1 MTLVIGRSFVMKK
14 LWHVRYDEKMQ
25 KICILNSRKEVI
37 SSVEGEDAD
46 AVPASIL
53 VEISQKLGL
62 DSEVDE
68 KILSQ
73 IEWEI
78 YTTYYDR

>member
-14 LWHVRYDEKMQ
+14 LWYVRYDEKMQ

>member
-1 MTLVIGRSFVMKK
+1 MTLVTERSFVMKK
-14 LWHVRYDEKMQ
+14 VCYVRYDEKMQ
-25 KICILNSRKEVI
+25 RICILNSQKQVI
-37 SSVEGEDAD
+37 SSVEEEDAD

-62 DSEVDE
+62 DPEMDE
-68 KILSQ
+68 KILRQ